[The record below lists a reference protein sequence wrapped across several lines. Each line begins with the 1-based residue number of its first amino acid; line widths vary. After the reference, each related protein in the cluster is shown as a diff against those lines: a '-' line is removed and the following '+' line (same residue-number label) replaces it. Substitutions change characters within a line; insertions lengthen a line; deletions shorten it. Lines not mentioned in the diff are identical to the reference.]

1 MRLLLTLLL
10 LSVSTSALCAE
21 QTYVREYTY
30 KASDLDSKVTA
41 RSNALK
47 LVKAGVLEEIITF
60 VNTDSAVGQQQ
71 LGDKFSSSFIHH
83 AKSQSAGFLK
93 TKLLEETWNGEE
105 LWLKAKVTADPEKVR
120 KELLKSL
127 SIAKQQNSPDNR
139 PPPVQDPVTKSIPA
153 PVTKPAPAPTPIEVH
168 VHIDAPTQ
176 ASAPLPAQASAQK
189 SAPAP
194 SQLAPSPLVMSNV
207 TQDYSGY
214 LMAAKFAQALALVS
228 PIRMM
233 TEQER
238 SMSGEWP
245 TRLEQIGMSKDDTN
259 DGQYI
264 NEVRLGNGGEIITL
278 LSQEFGNNRVIKLAP
293 KSIMGGTSLRWQC
306 FTNISIRDNYA
317 LRNLNCEND
326 PKLQYK

>member
-1 MRLLLTLLL
+1 MRLLLTLIL
-10 LSVSTSALCAE
+10 LSITTSALSAE

-30 KASDLDSKVTA
+30 KASDLDSKVTS

-47 LVKAGVLEEIITF
+47 LIKAGVLEEIITF
-60 VNTDSAVGQQQ
+60 VNTDSAVGQKL
-71 LGDKFSSSFIHH
+71 LGDEFSSSFIHH

-120 KELLKSL
+120 EELLKSL
-127 SIAKQQNSPDNR
+127 SIVKQQKSPDNS
-139 PPPVQDPVTKSIPA
+139 PPPVQA
-153 PVTKPAPAPTPIEVH
+153 HVTKPIPVSVTKPPPAPTPIEVH
-168 VHIDAPTQ
+168 VHIDAPTP
-176 ASAPLPAQASAQK
+176 ASVPVPAQAPIQK
-189 SAPAP
+189 STP
-194 SQLAPSPLVMSNV
+194 APSPLVMSNV

-214 LMAAKFAQALALVS
+214 LMAAKFAQALALIS

-245 TRLEQIGMSKDDTN
+245 TKLEQIGISKEDTN

-264 NEVRLGNGGEIITL
+264 NEVRLGNDGEIITL
-278 LSQEFGNNRVIKLAP
+278 LSQEFGNKRVIKLAP

-306 FTNISIRDNYA
+306 FTNISIQDNYA

-326 PKLQYK
+326 PQLRYQISTK